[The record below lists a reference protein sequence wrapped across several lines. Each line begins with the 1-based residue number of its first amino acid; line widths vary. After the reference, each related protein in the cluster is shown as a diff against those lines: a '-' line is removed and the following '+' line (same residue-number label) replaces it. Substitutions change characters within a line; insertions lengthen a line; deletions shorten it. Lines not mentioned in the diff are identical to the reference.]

1 MKNKQL
7 IEAVDLYLKE
17 NENHTID
24 AWNGY
29 KWCELQLLDTYGV
42 IIQNNVL
49 LSCVLVSNGDIEVS
63 ANINLYDMWDFGIY
77 KDEIVEIQD
86 LIGYQVGQQFFNWNL
101 SDEVDKYATE
111 YNGEKDRIN
120 VLSDIVQEGCK
131 SGIVSN
137 LIYDW
142 DIEHFY
148 NRFKKEIDFLS
159 KEEDLY
165 KRVWSAYEE
174 KAHDLLIKEE
184 ERA

>member
-42 IIQNNVL
+42 IMQDGEL
-49 LSCVLVSNGDIEVS
+49 LTCVTVSNGNIDLDI
-63 ANINLYDMWDFGIY
+63 NIKLYDMWNFGIY

-86 LIGYQVGQQFFNWNL
+86 LIGYQVGQQFCGWNL

-111 YNGEKDRIN
+111 YNGEDDRIN
-120 VLSDIVQEGCK
+120 VLSDIVREGCQ

-142 DIEHFY
+142 DIDFFY
-148 NRFKKEIDFLS
+148 NRFKKEIDSLS
-159 KEEDLY
+159 EEEDLY

-174 KAHDLLIKEE
+174 VAHDLLIKESE
-184 ERA
+184 A